1 MSDPKRSHT
10 MLTRT
15 VCLICAAL
23 LLAVEILIA
32 LFIHDRFI
40 RPYFGDVLVVILIWC
55 LVRGIFPRRPE
66 FLSPWIFLFAVL
78 VEVSQ
83 AIHLVELLGLDSIP
97 FFVII
102 MGNSFAWS
110 DLLCYLCGC
119 LPTALIEWV
128 CRRKRRNS
136 SIQSLRF

>member
-1 MSDPKRSHT
+1 MSDKTIPRT
-10 MLTRT
+10 RLTRT
-15 VCLICAAL
+15 VCLSCAAL
-23 LLAVEILIA
+23 LLAVEVLIA
-32 LFIHDRFI
+32 LFVHDSII

-78 VEVSQ
+78 VEFSQ
-83 AIHLVELLGLDSIP
+83 AIPLVELLGLDSIP

-102 MGNSFAWS
+102 MGNSFSWT

-119 LPTALIEWV
+119 LPMTLIEWV

-136 SIQSLRF
+136 PMLHMQT